1 MNKYFIF
8 RFVKIFNFKI
18 VFAKIRL
25 LIFILIKKPQYIFL
39 KNKKFYLYNGQDK
52 EIITPSKYLCAYRD
66 LYEKK
71 EINFLNKKN
80 LKLNGAIDVGANIG
94 FYSFFLLNKIVKNQ
108 LLYIFEPKKK
118 LNSLIIKNC
127 SPFSNFKIINKKVGI
142 EKNDITLDSVIKKRV
157 DFIKIDVDG
166 KELDVLKG
174 AKKIIDNYKPKIL
187 VEISEDSFHFHKIHY
202 RDVVNFLIKKSY
214 HCYEIND
221 YPKKFTRTLFK
232 GEVIN
237 LYCE

>member
-18 VFAKIRL
+18 VLSKIRL
-25 LIFILIKKPQYIFL
+25 LIFTLIKKPQYIFL
-39 KNKKFYLYNGQDK
+39 RNKIFFLYNGQDK
-52 EIITPSKYLCAYRD
+52 EIITPSKYLYAYRD

-71 EINFLNKKN
+71 EINFLNKKI

-108 LLYIFEPKKK
+108 LLYIFEPKIK

-127 SPFSNFKIINKKVGI
+127 SPFSNFKIINKKAGI
-142 EKNDITLDSVIKKRV
+142 KKNNVTLDSVIKKRV

-166 KELDVLKG
+166 KELHVLKG

-187 VEISEDSFHFHKIHY
+187 VEIAEDSFYLHKIHY
-202 RDVVNFLIKKSY
+202 RDVVNFLIKKRY
-214 HCYEIND
+214 TCYEIND

>member
-18 VFAKIRL
+18 VFSKIRL
-25 LIFILIKKPQYIFL
+25 LIFSLIKKPQYIFL
-39 KNKKFYLYNGQDK
+39 KNKKFFLYNGQDK
-52 EIITPSKYLCAYRD
+52 EIIIPSKYLYSYRD

-127 SPFSNFKIINKKVGI
+127 SPFSNFKIINKKVGRK
-142 EKNDITLDSVIKKRV
+142 KNNITLDSVIKKRV

-174 AKKIIDNYKPKIL
+174 AKKIIDKYKPKIL
-187 VEISEDSFHFHKIHY
+187 VEIAEDSFLLHKIHY
-202 RDVVNFLIKKSY
+202 KDVVNFLINKRY
-214 HCYEIND
+214 CCHEIND
-221 YPKKFTRTLFK
+221 YPKIFTRTLFK